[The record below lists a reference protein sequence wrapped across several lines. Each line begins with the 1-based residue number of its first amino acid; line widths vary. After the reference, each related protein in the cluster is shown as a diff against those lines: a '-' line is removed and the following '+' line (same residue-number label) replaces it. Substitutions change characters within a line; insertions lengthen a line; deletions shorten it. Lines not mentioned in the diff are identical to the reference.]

1 MHSSTLKRRK
11 ARLES
16 ADAAARSIAM
26 KLRALRRQRGMS
38 INALATRAGVSVGI
52 ISQIE
57 RGNSNPSMKTL
68 QRIRAALGV
77 TLWDFLDPP
86 ASGKHSADPPFVRR
100 AADRL
105 KITVGPGKLIKELMS
120 PQNDE
125 SLRFMLISLPPHT
138 KTEEVLIGEGE
149 KGGFVL
155 SGEVELDVAGRQA
168 LLRQGDSFQFRSH
181 QPHRLGNPADS
192 PAQVLWI
199 MSLVSLH
206 L

>member
-1 MHSSTLKRRK
+1 
-11 ARLES
+11 
-16 ADAAARSIAM
+16 
-26 KLRALRRQRGMS
+26 
-38 INALATRAGVSVGI
+38 
-52 ISQIE
+52 
-57 RGNSNPSMKTL
+57 
-68 QRIRAALGV
+68 
-77 TLWDFLDPP
+77 
-86 ASGKHSADPPFVRR
+86 
-100 AADRL
+100 
-105 KITVGPGKLIKELMS
+105 MS

-168 LLRQGDSFQFRSH
+168 LLREGDSFQFRSH
-181 QPHRLGNPADS
+181 QPHRLGNPTDS

-199 MSLVSLH
+199 MSLVGLH